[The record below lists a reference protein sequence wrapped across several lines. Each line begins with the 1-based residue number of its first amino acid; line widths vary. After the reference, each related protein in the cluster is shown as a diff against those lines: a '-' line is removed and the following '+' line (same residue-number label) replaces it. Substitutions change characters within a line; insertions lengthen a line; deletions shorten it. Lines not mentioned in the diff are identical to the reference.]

1 MDTFLDIATSI
12 VLVSTEIVLIITA
25 IVLLQ
30 IIFYGYRR

>member
-30 IIFYGYRR
+30 IIFYG

>member
-1 MDTFLDIATSI
+1 MDAFLDIATSI
-12 VLVSTEIVLIITA
+12 VLVSAEIVLIITA